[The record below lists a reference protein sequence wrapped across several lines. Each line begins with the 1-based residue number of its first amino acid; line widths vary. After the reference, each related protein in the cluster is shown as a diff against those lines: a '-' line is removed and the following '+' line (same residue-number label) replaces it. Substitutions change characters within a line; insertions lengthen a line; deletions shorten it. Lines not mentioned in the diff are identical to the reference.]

1 MDKEPME
8 NLDAEVRDVDGAS
21 NDNNASVTEDLIA
34 KKAFEDQKKRAEQAE
49 AELKELKSKLEQ
61 QTGNEQPAGK
71 PEEKSQIISND
82 REESF
87 LVSVFGAKNLEY
99 DEINTYLD
107 KAKKIAQVEGVS
119 LSKAIETDYFKSFD
133 QSFQAEKKSKIAQ
146 MNASNGS
153 GASASKRDLSTP
165 GLKDEEFDK
174 MLRAKIFGQN

>member
-8 NLDAEVRDVDGAS
+8 NLDAAVQDVDGAN

-49 AELKELKSKLEQ
+49 ARAKELEEKLKQ

-71 PEEKSQIISND
+71 PEEKSEIISND

-99 DEINTYLD
+99 DEINTYLE
-107 KAKKIAQVEGVS
+107 KAKKIAQVEGLS
-119 LSKAIETDYFKSFD
+119 LSKAIETDYFKAFD
-133 QSFQAEKKSKIAQ
+133 KTYQADKKSKIAQ

-165 GLKDEEFDK
+165 GLSDEEFDRQLK
-174 MLRAKIFGQN
+174 AKIFGQN